1 MKNALRTLSLL
12 SFSAVALFLV
22 WFGVTYLRAE
32 TMLWFHAAA
41 VPEDVRDDV
50 LPLYRALM
58 NLIGGASASLGAIGL
73 YVVWG
78 PLRSGAHL
86 AGAALFAS
94 FTAALAVAAVTA
106 EDLAAATGA
115 PTSWHIMGV
124 LMALAAA
131 AFAAGLFGYSTPRKT
146 ATSLA
151 SSPRSAA

>member
-1 MKNALRTLSLL
+1 MKSALKTSGLL
-12 SFSAVALFLV
+12 LFSAVALFLV
-22 WFGVTYLRAE
+22 WFGVTYISAE

-41 VPEDVRDDV
+41 VPEAARGDV

-58 NLIGGASASLGAIGL
+58 NLIGGSSASLGVLGL

-78 PLRSGAHL
+78 PLRAGSRW
-86 AGAALFAS
+86 AGALLFTT
-94 FTAALAVAAVTA
+94 FTGALAVAAVTA

-124 LMALAAA
+124 LMAVAAA
-131 AFAAGLFGYSTPRKT
+131 AFAASLFGYSLPRKT
-146 ATSLA
+146 VTSPA